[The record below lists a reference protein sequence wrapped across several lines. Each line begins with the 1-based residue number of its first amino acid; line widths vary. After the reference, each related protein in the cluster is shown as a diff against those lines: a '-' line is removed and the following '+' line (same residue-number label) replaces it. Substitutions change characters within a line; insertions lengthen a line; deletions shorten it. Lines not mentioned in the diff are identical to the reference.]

1 MEQMSLKEEVLVP
14 QPHDALLVV
23 DPQIDFFPGGALPV
37 TDGDA
42 ILPTVN
48 RALRVFS
55 GAGLPIFVTRDWH
68 PADHCSFDPQGGP
81 WPEHCVKGTAGAE
94 LHPALELPPIFSVV
108 QKATTSDREAY
119 SDFEGTQLDEV
130 LRAQGIERVVV
141 CGLALEYCVRAAC
154 LDAVKAGFNATLL
167 IDGTRPVEVKP
178 GDGERTHDELRAAGV
193 EIHAGGAE

>member
-1 MEQMSLKEEVLVP
+1 MP

-37 TDGDA
+37 DDGDA

-48 RALRVFS
+48 RALRIFS
-55 GAGLPIFVTRDWH
+55 KAGLPIFVTRDWH
-68 PADHCSFDPQGGP
+68 PADHCSFTAHGGP

-94 LHPALELPPIFSVV
+94 LHPGLELPPIFSVV

-119 SDFEGTQLDEV
+119 SDFEGTRLDEV
-130 LRAQGIERVVV
+130 LRAHGIDRVVV

-154 LDAVKAGFNATLL
+154 LDAVKAGFDAVLL
-167 IDGTRPVEVKP
+167 VDGTRAVEVEA
-178 GDGERTHDELRAAGV
+178 GDGVRALEEMRAAGV
-193 EIHAGGAE
+193 EILAGMSE

>member
-1 MEQMSLKEEVLVP
+1 MNCIEEATMP
-14 QPHDALLVV
+14 KPHDALLVV

-37 TDGDA
+37 AEGDA

-55 GAGLPIFVTRDWH
+55 NAGLPIFVTRDWH
-68 PADHCSFDPQGGP
+68 PADHCSFAAQGGP

-94 LHPALELPPIFSVV
+94 LHPDLELPPIFSVV

-119 SDFEGTQLDEV
+119 SDFEGTGLDEV
-130 LRAQGIERVVV
+130 LRTQKIERVVV

-154 LDAVKAGFNATLL
+154 LDAINAGLDAVLL
-167 IDGTRPVEVKP
+167 SNGTRAVEVQP
-178 GDGERTHDELRAAGV
+178 GDGERTLEELRTAGV
-193 EIHAGGAE
+193 EIRSGAPE

>member
-1 MEQMSLKEEVLVP
+1 MNCIEEATMP
-14 QPHDALLVV
+14 KPHDALLVV

-37 TDGDA
+37 AEGDA

-55 GAGLPIFVTRDWH
+55 NAGLPIFVTRDWH
-68 PADHCSFDPQGGP
+68 PADHCSFAAQGGP

-94 LHPALELPPIFSVV
+94 LHPDLELPPIFSVV

-119 SDFEGTQLDEV
+119 SDFEGTGLDEV
-130 LRAQGIERVVV
+130 LRTQKIERVVV

-154 LDAVKAGFNATLL
+154 LDAINAGLDAVLL
-167 IDGTRPVEVKP
+167 TNGTRAVEVQP
-178 GDGERTHDELRAAGV
+178 GDGERTLEELRTAGV
-193 EIHAGGAE
+193 EIRSGAPE

>member
-1 MEQMSLKEEVLVP
+1 LKVEVLVP

-23 DPQIDFFPGGALPV
+23 DPQIDFFPDGALPV
-37 TDGDA
+37 AEGDA

-55 GAGLPIFVTRDWH
+55 NADLPIFVTRDWH
-68 PADHCSFDPQGGP
+68 PADHCSFDAQGGP

-108 QKATTSDREAY
+108 QKATTPDREAY
-119 SDFEGTQLDEV
+119 SDFEGTRLDEV
-130 LRAQGIERVVV
+130 LRAHGVERVVV

-154 LDAVKAGFNATLL
+154 IDAVKAGFNATLL
-167 IDGTRPVEVKP
+167 VDGTRPVEVKP
-178 GDGERTHDELRAAGV
+178 GDGERTLDELRAAGV
-193 EIHAGGAE
+193 EILTGEPE

>member
-1 MEQMSLKEEVLVP
+1 MP

-68 PADHCSFDPQGGP
+68 PADHCSFDSQGGP

-94 LHPALELPPIFSVV
+94 LHPTLELPPIFSVV
-108 QKATTSDREAY
+108 QKATTSDREVY

-178 GDGERTHDELRAAGV
+178 GDGERTLDELRAAGV
-193 EIHAGGAE
+193 EILAGGPE

>member
-1 MEQMSLKEEVLVP
+1 MNLREEVLMP
-14 QPHDALLVV
+14 QPRDALLVV
-23 DPQIDFFPGGALPV
+23 DPQIDFFPDGALPV

-55 GAGLPIFVTRDWH
+55 DAGLPIFVTRDWH
-68 PADHCSFDPQGGP
+68 PADHCSFDAQGGP

-119 SDFEGTQLDEV
+119 SDFEGTRLDEV

-167 IDGTRPVEVKP
+167 IDGTRPVEVMP
-178 GDGERTHDELRAAGV
+178 GDGDRILDELREAGV
-193 EIHAGGAE
+193 EILAGGPE

>member
-1 MEQMSLKEEVLVP
+1 MNLQEEVKMP

-23 DPQIDFFPGGALPV
+23 DPQVDFFPGGALPV
-37 TDGDA
+37 AGGDA

-48 RALRVFS
+48 EALRVFS
-55 GAGLPIFVTRDWH
+55 RAGRPVFVTRDWH
-68 PADHCSFDPQGGP
+68 PADHCSFAAQGGP

-94 LHPALELPPIFSVV
+94 LHPGLELPPIFSVV

-119 SDFEGTQLDEV
+119 SDFEGTRLDEV

-154 LDAVKAGFNATLL
+154 LDAVKAGFGAVLL
-167 IDGTRPVEVKP
+167 IDGTRPVEVEP
-178 GDGERTHDELRAAGV
+178 GDGKRTLEELAAAGV
-193 EIHAGGAE
+193 EIRSGVSE

>member
-1 MEQMSLKEEVLVP
+1 MP

-37 TDGDA
+37 DDGDA

-48 RALRVFS
+48 RALRIFS
-55 GAGLPIFVTRDWH
+55 AAGLPIFVTRDWH
-68 PADHCSFDPQGGP
+68 PADHCSFTAQGGP

-94 LHPALELPPIFSVV
+94 LHPDLEPPPIFSVV

-119 SDFEGTQLDEV
+119 SDFEGTHLDEV
-130 LRAQGIERVVV
+130 LRADRVERVIV

-154 LDAVKAGFNATLL
+154 LDAVKAGFDAVLL
-167 IDGTRPVEVKP
+167 VDGTRAVEVEA
-178 GDGERTHDELRAAGV
+178 GDGERALEEMRAAGV
-193 EIHAGGAE
+193 EILAGMPE